1 MKLSTAHLVFVLS
14 LLSIPGL
21 GWGVNLSPNY
31 IEWDVTAGSGGDDG
45 QLLVGGSFQTE
56 ATWDYVALDLN
67 VPLYFTRSQDSESL
81 EWRNTD
87 RASAILGWFDRLE
100 IQPPHRGWRAALE
113 SAEPLR
119 LGSGALVQNFT
130 AVGGVLE
137 GSTRVAADMR
147 LPGAELALRSGEITK
162 AEQWFLHLE
171 SRPFT
176 YLGLDRSQRLSMS
189 ATVAHDIAESVSA
202 FSLGARLK
210 LFQNETQ
217 SFALVGDLATASAS
231 RGDGLHA
238 GFAYE
243 GKAQIAWSWLTQAV
257 LAGEGYAPGLWD
269 EGYIL
274 EVGDE
279 RQGWAPTA
287 RPAQLWVTSALE
299 LNIDRV
305 FVEWHLDV
313 PTKEQRF
320 ENTLG
325 VSIQYPIWSA
335 ATRWTHRSLSE
346 RGDLVARDGRVFGVV
361 EGRWLVHDQ
370 FYIGA
375 SWQRSWEATSDAAAQ
390 VVDLGLLMVGLTGHR
405 D

>member
-1 MKLSTAHLVFVLS
+1 MKLSISHLVFVLS
-14 LLSIPGL
+14 ILSVPSL

-31 IEWDVTAGSGGDDG
+31 VEWDLTAGSGGDDG

-56 ATWDYVALDLN
+56 ATWDYVTLDLN
-67 VPLYFTRSQDSESL
+67 IPLYFTRSQDSESL

-87 RASAILGWFDRLE
+87 RASAIIGWFDRLE
-100 IQPPHRGWRAALE
+100 IQPPHQGWRAALE
-113 SAEPLR
+113 KAEPLR

-130 AVGGVLE
+130 PVAGALE
-137 GSTRVAADMR
+137 GSTRLAADIR
-147 LPGAELALRSGEITK
+147 LPGAEIALRSGEITR
-162 AEQWFLHLE
+162 AEEWFLHLE

-176 YLGLDRSQRLSMS
+176 YLNLDRSQRLSMS
-189 ATVAHDIAESVSA
+189 VTAAHDIGESLSA

-210 LFQNETQ
+210 LYQSETQ
-217 SFALVGDLATASAS
+217 SFALVGDLATASSS

-243 GKAQIAWSWLTQAV
+243 GKSQVAWSWLTQAV
-257 LAGEGYAPGLWD
+257 LAGEGYSPGLWD
-269 EGYIL
+269 EGYVL
-274 EVGDE
+274 EVGED
-279 RQGWAPTA
+279 RQVWSSDS

-299 LNIDRV
+299 LNINRI
-305 FVEWHLDV
+305 FVEWHLDI

-325 VSIQYPIWSA
+325 VSLQYPTWSA

-346 RGDLVARDGRVFGVV
+346 RGDFIAKDGRVFGLV

-375 SWQRSWEATSDAAAQ
+375 SWQRAWEVYAGNGPEI
-390 VVDLGLLMVGLTGHR
+390 VDIGLLTLGLTGHR